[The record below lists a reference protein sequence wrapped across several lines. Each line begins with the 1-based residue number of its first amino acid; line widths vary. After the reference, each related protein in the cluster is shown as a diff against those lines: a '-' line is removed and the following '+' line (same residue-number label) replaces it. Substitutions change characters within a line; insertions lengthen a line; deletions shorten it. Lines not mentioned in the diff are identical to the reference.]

1 MKKLLTVL
9 LSIIMTVSVLGGTT
23 LTSVSAAETIEIS
36 NVADLMYIA
45 DSPDANFYLLND
57 IDAED
62 FTWTSVPS
70 FSGNFYGNGYSVS
83 INGAPLFGT
92 IESGATVQDLS
103 VWGTSVSGETNVGVI
118 AGTIKGT
125 VRNCYAMGYAS
136 AASVV
141 GGLAGLIDGGTVSD
155 CYASVTVS
163 GSTGTLGGFAGKAE
177 NADISRCYSTSTVS
191 GSTVETGAFIG
202 NNSSSQITNC
212 YYGSDNSSQF
222 LGVGMGSDTVTGL
235 SSAQMNSTGSFAGF
249 DFTNTWNIIEGVTR
263 PRLISINGQGTQQ
276 SPYRIHNVTD
286 FSELLSAGC
295 GAANAGKYYRLDND
309 IEGDLTTIGS
319 NDNRFTG
326 IFDGNNHVIRS
337 NDNALFGA
345 VETGAVVRNVVFYGG
360 SRYSGD
366 IFGFAAAINYGTIEN
381 CHVYGAEISGSKDLG
396 GIAGENINGTV
407 SRCSVVNPS
416 ISGSQTGI
424 AGIVGY
430 NSFGT
435 ISECVVR
442 DGRVNGSQNSVGG
455 IVGDNT
461 GGLVENCMVWNT
473 SVRAASEVGGIAG
486 RLYNGTLRNCYANQA
501 TTATEN
507 VGAIA
512 GNIIEDGLIQN
523 CYYNSEKTAVAV
535 GSTGDTTG
543 ALTSGGTKSTSSFS
557 GFDFS
562 TVWTIDSDGD
572 MTVAAISGRGTKEN
586 PYIIR
591 SGYDW
596 TNAGDGISAAG
607 ERNYYA
613 LNNTAYGVSAIDS
626 FSGSLD
632 GRGHIMRGGTLTNN
646 LTSSGYI
653 GNVVVF
659 GGRAAQSVNGGKIEY
674 TTTLSAPYSDGGFAG
689 TLTGGSVSNSAAVG
703 GSLTSDSATGGFAAQ
718 VSGGTVTNC
727 YVRNMS
733 VGGNGFS
740 GGFVGN
746 NSGGRI
752 SNCYVYGGEVSS
764 SNTVGGFAGRNDN
777 GGVIENCYTNTA
789 VAASGT
795 YSGAFVGMNYATI
808 QNVFADNSAV
818 ASFAALDEGTSSNVS
833 LSSDGATMQ
842 SAFIKT
848 ASTNLTVN
856 DTTVYTPTN
865 QPTTQTGL
873 TDISGHW
880 AEATIRNLVEKG
892 VVNGYEDNTFRPEDN
907 VTKGEYI
914 KLLMTATGSGTSSNF
929 TNYQDVNAS
938 WAREFVSRAVE
949 LGICDNVNTS
959 ATIFGVDE
967 PITRAQAA
975 ALMGRLLA
983 PDVTGTPAFTDS
995 ADIPDW
1001 AANPIYASVQLGL
1014 LAGNDDGTFRPI
1026 NNLTRAESATII
1038 ERIMLSLIHI

>member
-1 MKKLLTVL
+1 
-9 LSIIMTVSVLGGTT
+9 MTVSLLCGLTV
-23 LTSVSAAETIEIS
+23 TSVSAAETIEIS
-36 NVADLMYIA
+36 NVADLMSMA
-45 DSPDANFYLLND
+45 DSPNANFYLLND

-62 FTWTSVPS
+62 FSWQSVPS
-70 FSGNFYGNGYSVS
+70 FSGNFYGNGYSIS
-83 INGAPLFGT
+83 IKGAPLFET

-103 VWGTSVSGETNVGVI
+103 IWGTEVSGETNVGVI
-118 AGTIKGT
+118 AGTLKGT
-125 VRNCYAMGYAS
+125 VKNCYAMGYAS
-136 AASVV
+136 GTSVV

-163 GSTGTLGGFAGKAE
+163 GSSGTIGGFAGKAE
-177 NADISRCYSTSTVS
+177 NANISRCYSTSTVS
-191 GSTVETGAFIG
+191 GSTVEAGAFIG
-202 NNSSSQITNC
+202 NNSSSTITNC

-235 SSAQMNSTGSFAGF
+235 SSAQMNLASSFAGF

-263 PRLISINGQGTQQ
+263 PRLISINGLGTQQ
-276 SPYRIHNVTD
+276 SPYRIHNTTD
-286 FSELLSAGC
+286 YSELLSAGC
-295 GAANAGKYYRLDND
+295 GSANAGKYYRLDYD

-326 IFDGNNHVIRS
+326 IFDGSNHVIRS

-345 VETGAVVRNVVFYGG
+345 VESGATVKNVVLYGG
-360 SRYSGD
+360 SRTSAD
-366 IFGFAAAINYGTIEN
+366 VFGFVANVNYGTIEN
-381 CHVYGAEISGSKDLG
+381 CHVYDSGIAGSKDLG
-396 GIAGENINGTV
+396 GIAGENVNGTI
-407 SRCSVVNPS
+407 SRCSVVNTAV
-416 ISGSQTGI
+416 SGSQTGI
-424 AGIVGY
+424 AGIAGY

-442 DGRVNGSQNSVGG
+442 DGRISSGQNSIGG

-461 GGLVENCMVWNT
+461 GGLAENCLVWGT
-473 SVRAASEVGGIAG
+473 SVRSSTSEAGGIAG
-486 RLYNGTLRNCYANQA
+486 RLYNGTLRNCYANQS
-501 TTATEN
+501 TTAAEN
-507 VGAIA
+507 AGAIA

-523 CYYNSEKTAVAV
+523 CYYNSERTAAAV

-543 ALTSGGTKSTSSFS
+543 ALTSGGTKSTSSFV

-562 TVWTIDSDGD
+562 AVWATDPDGD
-572 MTVAAISGRGTKEN
+572 MTVAAVSGRGTKEN

-596 TNAGDGISAAG
+596 NNAGDGINAAG
-607 ERNYYA
+607 ERSYYA
-613 LNNTAYGVSAIDS
+613 LGNTAYGAGAIDS

-632 GRGHIMRGGTLTNN
+632 GRGHIMRGGTITNN

-659 GGRAAQSVNGGKIEY
+659 GGRAAQNVNGGKIEN
-674 TTTLSAPYSDGGFAG
+674 TAAISVPSSNGGFVGTLS
-689 TLTGGSVSNSAAVG
+689 GGSISNCAAFS
-703 GSLTSDSATGGFAAQ
+703 GSISSDSAAGGFAAQ
-718 VSGGTVTNC
+718 VSGGSIINS
-727 YVRNMS
+727 YVRNIS
-733 VGGNGFS
+733 VGGSGFS

-752 SNCYVYGGEVSS
+752 SNCYVYDGEVSS
-764 SNTVGGFAGRNDN
+764 SNTAGGFAGRNDN
-777 GGVIENCYTNTA
+777 GGVIENCYTNAA
-789 VAASGT
+789 VSASGS

-808 QNVFADNSAV
+808 QNVFADNSA
-818 ASFAALDEGTSSNVS
+818 AAAFAALDEGTSAGVS
-833 LSSDGATMQ
+833 LSSDGAVMP

-856 DTTVYTPTN
+856 DTTVYTQAD
-865 QPTTQTGL
+865 QPTAQTGL

-880 AEATIRNLVEKG
+880 AEATIRSLVEKG

-914 KLLMTATGSGTSSNF
+914 KLLMTATESGTSSNF

-959 ATIFGVDE
+959 ATMFGVDE
-967 PITRAQAA
+967 PITRAQAS

-983 PDVTGTPAFTDS
+983 PDVTGTPNFTDS
-995 ADIPDW
+995 AYIPDW

-1014 LAGNDDGTFRPI
+1014 LAGNDDGTFRPM

-1038 ERIMLSLIHI
+1038 ERIMNLPTE